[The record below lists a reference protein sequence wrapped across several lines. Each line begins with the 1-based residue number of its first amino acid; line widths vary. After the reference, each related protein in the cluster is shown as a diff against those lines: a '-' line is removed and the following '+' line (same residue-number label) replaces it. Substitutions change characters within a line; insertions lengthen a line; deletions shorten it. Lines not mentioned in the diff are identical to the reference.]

1 MYVALKHIHLVT
13 IALSATLLSI
23 RFALLM
29 MDSPKRNNRFL
40 KVFPHIIDTALL
52 LSGIGLIMVTGF
64 VPFTDS
70 APWLTN
76 KITCVLAYIALGFF
90 ALKMAKNKLLR
101 IFAFFGALGWL
112 VMAANIAVSKNPN
125 LLG

>member
-23 RFALLM
+23 RFALM
-29 MDSPKRNNRFL
+29 MMNSPKRNHRFL
-40 KVFPHIIDTALL
+40 KVFPHIVDTALL
-52 LSGIGLIMVTGF
+52 LSGVALIFVTGF
-64 VPFTDS
+64 IPFTDS

-90 ALKMAKNKLLR
+90 ALKLAK
-101 IFAFFGALGWL
+101 
-112 VMAANIAVSKNPN
+112 
-125 LLG
+125 

>member
-23 RFALLM
+23 RFVLM
-29 MDSPKRNNRFL
+29 MMNSPKRNNRFL
-40 KVFPHIIDTALL
+40 KVFPPHIVDTALL
-52 LSGIGLIMVTGF
+52 VSGIALIFITGF
-64 VPFTDS
+64 IPFTDA

-90 ALKMAKNKLLR
+90 SLNLR
-101 IFAFFGALGWL
+101 
-112 VMAANIAVSKNPN
+112 KTTY
-125 LLG
+125 